1 MNCNGCAF
9 NLIRTR
15 SFGTVCIY
23 RRLFLSTQT
32 VAMGLCIQ
40 YKTITDIRR
49 KKTKNRIMSHV
60 TCFSENYTVLV
71 QKTKQNKA
79 AANAC

>member
-1 MNCNGCAF
+1 
-9 NLIRTR
+9 
-15 SFGTVCIY
+15 
-23 RRLFLSTQT
+23 
-32 VAMGLCIQ
+32 MGLCIQ

-79 AANAC
+79 AANACWSTGGKKYSVQQDIPLIKYH